1 MGKKLIIGLI
11 LSTLL
16 TLTSSFPAA
25 AFTINARAA
34 VLMDPASGQVLY
46 AQDGSRRL
54 APASVTKVMTM
65 LLIMEAVEE
74 GRIKWDDPIT
84 TSATAAGMGGSQVYL
99 KEGEVMT
106 LHDMFKAV
114 AVVSA
119 NDASTAIAEHL
130 YGSVTDFID
139 AMNRKAKA
147 LGLKNT
153 HFANETGLPDSGHYS
168 SAYDLAVISRE
179 LLKYPK
185 VLEYTSIW
193 LDSLRGGAFIL
204 KNTNDLIKAYPGTDG
219 LKTGHTEEAK
229 FCLAATHHRG
239 NFRLLS
245 VVMGAASNSSR
256 VAESKRLL
264 EYGYRTY
271 ERRIIKKAGSKAGEI
286 YLKEGSPQ
294 TFPVKVKT
302 DFAIV
307 VLRGGKQQLIST
319 RVVPLKNLKFP
330 INAGQRVGEVQAVT
344 GGKIVGRTSVYSM
357 VKVKRANFLV
367 RWWRGFRDF
376 LSGIFGRRRHS
387 QGGLTEKTPIFL

>member
-1 MGKKLIIGLI
+1 LGKKLTIGWMI
-11 LSTLL
+11 SFLL
-16 TLTSSFPAA
+16 TLIFHFPAA

-34 VLMDPASGQVLY
+34 ILMDPESGKVLY
-46 AQDGSRRL
+46 AQNENQRL

-65 LLIMEAVEE
+65 LLIMEAVNA
-74 GRIKWDDPIT
+74 GRVKWNDPIT

-99 KEGEVMT
+99 KEGEIMT
-106 LHDMFKAV
+106 LHEMFKAV

-130 YGSVTDFID
+130 YGSVIDFID
-139 AMNRKAKA
+139 AMNRKVQT

-153 HFANETGLPDSGHYS
+153 HFANETGLPDPDHYS
-168 SAYDLAVISRE
+168 SAYDLAVMSRE

-185 VLEYTSIW
+185 ILEFTSIW

-204 KNTNDLIKAYPGTDG
+204 RNTNDLIKSFPGTDG

-229 FCLAATHHRG
+229 FSLSATHLRG

-245 VVMGAASNSSR
+245 VVMGAASNSAR
-256 VAESKRLL
+256 VAESKRIL

-271 ERRIIKKAGSKAGEI
+271 EKKILEKAGSNVGEI

-294 TFPVKVKT
+294 KFPVEVKK
-302 DFAIV
+302 DFTAV
-307 VLRGGKQQLIST
+307 VPRGENKKQIAT
-319 RVVPLKNLKFP
+319 RVIPSKNLKFP
-330 INAGQRVGEVQAVT
+330 IAVGQRVGELQAT
-344 GGKIVGRTSVYSM
+344 IGGKMVGRADAYST

-367 RWWRGFRDF
+367 RWWRAFRDYIG
-376 LSGIFGRRRHS
+376 GIFRR
-387 QGGLTEKTPIFL
+387 KK